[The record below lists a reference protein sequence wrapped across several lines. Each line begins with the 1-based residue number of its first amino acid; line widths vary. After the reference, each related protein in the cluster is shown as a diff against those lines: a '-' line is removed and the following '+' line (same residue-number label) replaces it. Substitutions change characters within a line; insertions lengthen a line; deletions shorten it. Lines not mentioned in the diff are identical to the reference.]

1 MLDNLDISCLCSMYY
16 VLLTLLRHK
25 LPCKVCVNDVTV
37 TAAQKNNQ
45 KLKSLIRS

>member
-1 MLDNLDISCLCSMYY
+1 MSAC
-16 VLLTLLRHK
+16 
-25 LPCKVCVNDVTV
+25 NDVAI

>member
-1 MLDNLDISCLCSMYY
+1 
-16 VLLTLLRHK
+16 
-25 LPCKVCVNDVTV
+25 VCVNDVTV